1 MFVIWNLGFVIS
13 NTMLEKIK
21 TIREK
26 IGAGMVDIKKAL
38 IEAKGNEEK
47 AIELL
52 RKSGKAK
59 AIKKSERTAKEGI
72 VASYIHSNKRVGVMI
87 KLLCETD
94 FVARNSDFQELAK
107 DICMHIAGMNP
118 KFLKPEDVSSE
129 IVDEEKEIW
138 KEQLKNE
145 GKPEAML
152 AKIMEGKEKKFR
164 EESALLTQPFVK
176 NPDITVEELIA
187 EKIGVIGENIQ
198 IGKFIRYEL

>member
-1 MFVIWNLGFVIS
+1 MS
-13 NTMLEKIK
+13 LEKIK

-26 IGAGMVDIKKAL
+26 TGAGMVDIKKAL
-38 IEAKGNEEK
+38 EQAGGNEEK

-52 RKSGKAK
+52 RKSGQAK
-59 AIKKSERTAKEGI
+59 ALKKSERTAKEGV
-72 VASYIHSNKRVGVMI
+72 VASYIHSNSRVGVMI

-129 IVDEEKEIW
+129 IVEKEKEIW

-145 GKPEAML
+145 GKPEAMFE
-152 AKIMEGKEKKFR
+152 KIMSGKEKKLR
-164 EESALLTQPFVK
+164 EEMSLLSQPFVK
-176 NPDITVEELIA
+176 NPDITVGELIG
-187 EKIGVIGENIQ
+187 EKVGVIGENIQ
-198 IGKFIRYEL
+198 VGEFVRYEL

>member
-1 MFVIWNLGFVIS
+1 
-13 NTMLEKIK
+13 
-21 TIREK
+21 
-26 IGAGMVDIKKAL
+26 MVDIKKAL
-38 IEAKGNEEK
+38 VEAKGNEEK

-52 RKSGKAK
+52 RKSGQAK
-59 AIKKSERTAKEGI
+59 AIKKSERTAGEGI

-129 IVDEEKEIW
+129 IVNKEKEIW

-145 GKPEAML
+145 GKPEVMF
-152 AKIMEGKEKKFR
+152 AKIMEGKEKKLR

-176 NPDITVEELIA
+176 NPDITVGELIA
-187 EKIGVIGENIQ
+187 EKIGIIGENIQ
-198 IGKFIRYEL
+198 VGEFVRYEL